1 MRAEARR
8 SGVVCGDEVCRAAWL
23 RMGDWKALL
32 RRLEGNWRP
41 GVLGV

>member
-1 MRAEARR
+1 MRAEVRC
-8 SGVVCGDEVCRAAWL
+8 SGDVRADEVCREAWL

-32 RRLEGNWRP
+32 KRLEGNWRP